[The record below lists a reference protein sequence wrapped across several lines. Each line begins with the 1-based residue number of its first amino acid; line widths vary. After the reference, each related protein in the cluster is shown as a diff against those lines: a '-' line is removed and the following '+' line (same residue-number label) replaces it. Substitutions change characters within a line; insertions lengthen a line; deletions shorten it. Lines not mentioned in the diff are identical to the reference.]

1 MLAYTRM
8 LYLPNAIE
16 KMGSAME
23 TAIKK
28 QIEPKKPVK
37 STIETPSPPPPVTPI
52 AGERI
57 TKKHIEALA
66 ASIRSLKRDQ
76 KPLEANK
83 VNFCHSIN
91 RVLSKVLTRTRFLV
105 LKLIAVIR
113 SNS

>member
-1 MLAYTRM
+1 MHSSLTKKSEQESTWSTYDDIQDSMLAYTRM

-28 QIEPKKPVK
+28 KIEPKKPSNK
-37 STIETPSPPPPVTPI
+37 STTETPSPPPVTPI

-83 VNFCHSIN
+83 VKFF
-91 RVLSKVLTRTRFLV
+91 VTY
-105 LKLIAVIR
+105 
-113 SNS
+113 

>member
-28 QIEPKKPVK
+28 KIEPKKPIK
-37 STIETPSPPPPVTPI
+37 STTETPPSPPVTPI

-91 RVLSKVLTRTRFLV
+91 RVLSKILSRTRFLV